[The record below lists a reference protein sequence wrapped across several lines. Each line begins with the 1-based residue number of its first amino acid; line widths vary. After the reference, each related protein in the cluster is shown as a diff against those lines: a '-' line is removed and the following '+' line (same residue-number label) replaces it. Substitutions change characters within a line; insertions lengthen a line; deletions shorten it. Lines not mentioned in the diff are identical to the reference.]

1 MVSNHQDFI
10 NGQYIEEDLF
20 YVDIL
25 GSTKQEQE
33 MIIDRLK
40 KEHGI
45 SGDIINNKTFTKFKK
60 PSSNKNKD
68 SGSLLINIIPYDTC
82 LEILGPDNFYQKYN
96 NSYQLIENLH
106 PGKYTLKINS
116 EQKTFFIVK
125 NDTYYLNSL

>member
-1 MVSNHQDFI
+1 MRVDTDYGIDPTARKSRYSINIIDMVSNHQDFI

-82 LEILGPDNFYQKYN
+82 LEI
-96 NSYQLIENLH
+96 
-106 PGKYTLKINS
+106 
-116 EQKTFFIVK
+116 
-125 NDTYYLNSL
+125 